1 MWKKPLNDYLNTLY
15 KGDYMIKIAI
25 DTGGTFTDYTSV
37 GSMNSDEEKKIF
49 IKNPTNHQ
57 NPALGIV
64 YGLKELAKSW
74 EVSLEELLSNTSQ
87 ISHGTTLAL
96 NALIEKKGVKT
107 ALFTTEGFR
116 DALEI
121 RRSQLDNQWDIRAV
135 TPPVLVPRRLRIGI
149 KERVKY
155 DGTIIKQLDEESVRK
170 ACQKCKKEGV
180 KSIAVCF
187 LFSFLN
193 PHNEQR
199 VRDIINEELP
209 EVFVSLSSDVSP
221 QIREYERTTTTVINA
236 YVTPI
241 VSTYLEDLRSRLS
254 EYGWNKPINIMM
266 NSGGLSDIPTMNK
279 ISAKSLLSGPAGG
292 GIGNQNL
299 SKLLDN
305 EHLVLGDMGGTSF
318 DLHIIDNNET
328 KLVPESRIEGY
339 PITLPM
345 MDIHSIGAGGGSII
359 SVDESKRVLIGPE
372 SAGSVP
378 GPACYNLGGTKPTIT
393 DVLLVLGLIDESNFL
408 GGKFELSKEKAVNAI
423 EEYVA
428 KALDMSVVEACI
440 IVYRVASELM
450 ADSLRLITMQRG
462 NDPREYS
469 LVSSGGAFGL
479 FACNIM
485 DSLNMREVLVPVQ
498 GPVFCSWGMLGAK
511 RRYDITRSFFMEKQD
526 WDSDKLNE
534 IISSMKGDCE
544 DELLKLG
551 VSLENC
557 SFDLNLEIRYIGQ
570 HHEISIPVDKLEF
583 NDGDLEIIDE
593 LFHDTHYDIYQ
604 YSQLENDWEIINL
617 HLAGYEKDL
626 YNPLFNF
633 EDNNVD
639 NYIVR
644 IPGESFNVDGKTEVN
659 VYSETDLINEISGPA
674 LINFDYT
681 SILVPKGFKS
691 NIVDNGILSI
701 SKTVMEEQ
709 L

>member
-1 MWKKPLNDYLNTLY
+1 ML
-15 KGDYMIKIAI
+15 KIAI

-37 GSMNSDEEKKIF
+37 GSLDGKTTKKIF
-49 IKNPTNHQ
+49 IKNPTNHD
-57 NPALGIV
+57 NPAEGIMS
-64 YGLKELAKSW
+64 GLEELAKSW
-74 EVSLEELLSNTSQ
+74 DTTLDKLLSKTSQ

-135 TPPVLVPRRLRIGI
+135 TPPILVPRKLRIGI
-149 KERVKY
+149 PERVKY
-155 DGTIIKQLDEESVRK
+155 DGSSIKDLDEEAVRK
-170 ACQKCKKEGV
+170 ACQKCKEENV
-180 KSIAVCF
+180 ESIAVCF

-193 PHNEQR
+193 PSHEQR
-199 VRDIINEELP
+199 VKEIINDELP
-209 EVFVSLSSDVSP
+209 DVFVSLSSDISP

-236 YVTPI
+236 YVTPL
-241 VSTYLEDLRSRLS
+241 VSTYLENLKTRLS
-254 EYGWNKPINIMM
+254 EYGWTKPINIMM

-299 SKLLDN
+299 SKILDKK
-305 EHLVLGDMGGTSF
+305 HLVLADMGGTSF

-328 KLVPESRIEGY
+328 KLIPESRIEGY

-359 SVDESKRVLIGPE
+359 SVDESKRVLVGPE

-378 GPACYNLGGTKPTIT
+378 GPACYDLGGQKPTIS
-393 DVLLVLGLIDESNFL
+393 DALLVLRLIDESNFL
-408 GGKFELSKEKAVNAI
+408 AGKLELSTVNAQKAI

-428 KALDMSVVEACI
+428 KPLDISVNDASVI
-440 IVYRVASELM
+440 IYKVASELM
-450 ADSLRLITMQRG
+450 ADSLRLVTMQKG

-485 DSLNMREVLVPVQ
+485 DTLNMKEVLIPVQ

-511 RRYDITRSFFMEKQD
+511 RRYDITRSFFMEKQR
-526 WDSDKLNE
+526 WNAMQLNQMIETMKKDSE
-534 IISSMKGDCE
+534 I
-544 DELLKLG
+544 ELQKLG
-551 VSLENC
+551 VSPKDC
-557 SFDLNLEIRYIGQ
+557 SFELNLEIRYIGQ

-583 NDGDLEIIDE
+583 EDNDLEVIDE

-604 YSQLENDWEIINL
+604 YSQIENDWEIINL
-617 HLAGYEKDL
+617 HLASYEKDL
-626 YNPLFNF
+626 NNPLFTFN
-633 EDNNVD
+633 EENVD
-639 NYIVR
+639 TYTVN
-644 IPGESFNVDGKTEVN
+644 IPGESFNMKGNVDVK
-659 VYSETDLINEISGPA
+659 VYSETDLDKEISGPS
-674 LINFDYT
+674 IIKFDYT
-681 SILVPKGFKS
+681 SVLIPKGFKS
-691 NIVDNGILSI
+691 NIIEDGILSI
-701 SKTVMEEQ
+701 RKDVKEE
-709 L
+709 

>member
-1 MWKKPLNDYLNTLY
+1 ML
-15 KGDYMIKIAI
+15 KIAI

-37 GSMNSDEEKKIF
+37 GSLDGKTTKKIF
-49 IKNPTNHQ
+49 IKNPTNHD
-57 NPALGIV
+57 NPAEGIMS
-64 YGLKELAKSW
+64 GLEELAKSW
-74 EVSLEELLSNTSQ
+74 DTTLDKLLSKTSQ

-135 TPPVLVPRRLRIGI
+135 TPPILVPRKLRIGI
-149 KERVKY
+149 PERVKY
-155 DGTIIKQLDEESVRK
+155 DGNSIKDLDEEAVRK
-170 ACQKCKKEGV
+170 ACQKCKEENV
-180 KSIAVCF
+180 ESIAVCF

-193 PHNEQR
+193 PSHEQR
-199 VRDIINEELP
+199 VKEIINDELP
-209 EVFVSLSSDVSP
+209 DVFVSLSSDISP

-236 YVTPI
+236 YVTPL
-241 VSTYLEDLRSRLS
+241 VSTYLENLKTRLS
-254 EYGWNKPINIMM
+254 EYGWTKPINIMM

-299 SKLLDN
+299 SKILDKK
-305 EHLVLGDMGGTSF
+305 HLVLADMGGTSF
-318 DLHIIDNNET
+318 DLHIIDYNET
-328 KLVPESRIEGY
+328 KLIPESRIEGY

-359 SVDESKRVLIGPE
+359 SVDESKRVLVGPE

-378 GPACYNLGGTKPTIT
+378 GPACYDLGGQKPTIS
-393 DVLLVLGLIDESNFL
+393 DALLVLRLIDESNFL
-408 GGKFELSKEKAVNAI
+408 AGKLELSTVNAQKAI

-428 KALDMSVVEACI
+428 KPLDISVNDASVI
-440 IVYRVASELM
+440 IYKVASELM
-450 ADSLRLITMQRG
+450 ADSLRLVTMQKG

-485 DSLNMREVLVPVQ
+485 DTLNMKEVLIPVQ

-511 RRYDITRSFFMEKQD
+511 RRYDITRSFFMEKQR
-526 WDSDKLNE
+526 WNAMQLNQMIETMKKDSE
-534 IISSMKGDCE
+534 I
-544 DELLKLG
+544 ELQKLG
-551 VSLENC
+551 VSPKDC
-557 SFDLNLEIRYIGQ
+557 SFELNLEIRYIGQ

-583 NDGDLEIIDE
+583 EDNDLEVIDE

-604 YSQLENDWEIINL
+604 YSQIENDWEIINL
-617 HLAGYEKDL
+617 HLASYETDL
-626 YNPLFNF
+626 NNPLFKFN
-633 EDNNVD
+633 EENVD
-639 NYIVR
+639 TYTVN
-644 IPGESFNVDGKTEVN
+644 IPGESFNMKGNVDVK
-659 VYSETDLINEISGPA
+659 VYSETDLDKEISGPS
-674 LINFDYT
+674 IIKFDYT
-681 SILVPKGFKS
+681 SVLIPKGFKS
-691 NIVDNGILSI
+691 NIIEDGILSI
-701 SKTVMEEQ
+701 RKDVKEE
-709 L
+709 

>member
-1 MWKKPLNDYLNTLY
+1 ML
-15 KGDYMIKIAI
+15 KIAI

-37 GSMNSDEEKKIF
+37 GSLDGKTTKKIF
-49 IKNPTNHQ
+49 IKNPTNHD
-57 NPALGIV
+57 NPAEGIMS
-64 YGLKELAKSW
+64 GLEELAKSW
-74 EVSLEELLSNTSQ
+74 DTTLDKLLSKTSQ

-135 TPPVLVPRRLRIGI
+135 TPPILVPRKLRIGI
-149 KERVKY
+149 PERVKY
-155 DGTIIKQLDEESVRK
+155 DGNSIKDLDEEAVRK
-170 ACQKCKKEGV
+170 ACQKCKEENV
-180 KSIAVCF
+180 ESIAVCF

-193 PHNEQR
+193 PSHEQR
-199 VRDIINEELP
+199 VKEIINDELP
-209 EVFVSLSSDVSP
+209 DVFVSLSSDISP

-236 YVTPI
+236 YVTPL
-241 VSTYLEDLRSRLS
+241 VSTYLENLKTRLS
-254 EYGWNKPINIMM
+254 EYGWTKPINIMM

-299 SKLLDN
+299 SKILDKK
-305 EHLVLGDMGGTSF
+305 HLVLADMGGTSF

-328 KLVPESRIEGY
+328 KLIPESRIEGY

-359 SVDESKRVLIGPE
+359 SVDESKRVLVGPE

-378 GPACYNLGGTKPTIT
+378 GPACYDLGGQKPTIS
-393 DVLLVLGLIDESNFL
+393 DALLVLRLIDESNFL
-408 GGKFELSKEKAVNAI
+408 AGKLELSTVNAQKAI

-428 KALDMSVVEACI
+428 KPLDISVNDASVI
-440 IVYRVASELM
+440 IYKVASELM
-450 ADSLRLITMQRG
+450 ADSLRLVTMQKG

-485 DSLNMREVLVPVQ
+485 DTLNMKEVLIPVQ

-511 RRYDITRSFFMEKQD
+511 RRYDITRSFFMEKQR
-526 WDSDKLNE
+526 WNAMQLNQMIETMKKDSE
-534 IISSMKGDCE
+534 I
-544 DELLKLG
+544 ELQKLG
-551 VSLENC
+551 VSPKDC
-557 SFDLNLEIRYIGQ
+557 SFELNLEIRYIGQ

-583 NDGDLEIIDE
+583 EDNDLEVIDE

-604 YSQLENDWEIINL
+604 YSQIENDWEIINL
-617 HLAGYEKDL
+617 HLASYEKDL
-626 YNPLFNF
+626 NNPLFKFN
-633 EDNNVD
+633 EENVD
-639 NYIVR
+639 TYTVN
-644 IPGESFNVDGKTEVN
+644 IPGESFNMKGNVDVK
-659 VYSETDLINEISGPA
+659 VYSETDLDKEISGPS
-674 LINFDYT
+674 IIKFDYT
-681 SILVPKGFKS
+681 SVLIPKGFKS
-691 NIVDNGILSI
+691 NIIEDGILSI
-701 SKTVMEEQ
+701 RKDVKEE
-709 L
+709 